1 MVLAFKLWADKFVG
15 KLVFIRVY
23 AGVLKKGDTVY
34 NPRTRKTERVGRIIQ
49 IQADQHTDIDAV
61 FRRHR
66 RHRGTAQCDH
76 RRHHHQPGQR
86 YLPGTPTFR
95 KTVISMAV
103 EPKTKADQEK
113 CPTPWAACPK
123 KTRPSA

>member
-23 AGVLKKGDTVY
+23 SGVLKKGDTVY

-61 FRRHR
+61 YSGDIAAIVGLRNVTT
-66 RHRGTAQCDH
+66 GDTITSPDNDICLE
-76 RRHHHQPGQR
+76 P
-86 YLPGTPTFR
+86 PPSR
-95 KTVISMAV
+95 K
-103 EPKTKADQEK
+103 PLF
-113 CPTPWAACPK
+113 PW
-123 KTRPSA
+123 R